1 MSKFSFM
8 RRFNRVLAPIPL
20 KRVLVTVFL
29 LQMLASL
36 GILGLLTFFIGNWLI
51 ALVGLVVIAAAMI
64 VGLAV
69 VQRIFQPI
77 HQLTAAARAMAR
89 GNWQT
94 PLPTNRFDELG
105 ELANAFNDMAGQLRS
120 SFADLEDLN
129 QALRHS
135 EYRWRQFLNV
145 IPLGIT
151 VYDWRGKLVFA
162 SEEARKLLD
171 IEDLPSI
178 PETGI
183 DDTFIAYRE
192 NSQTRY
198 PVEDLP
204 ISHSLHGKP
213 GWADDIELHW
223 PDRVIPIEMATTPIF
238 DARGRV
244 EYAIAA
250 FQDISTRRQ
259 AQQVLAEHTQILEQT
274 VAERTAALAQS
285 ERTQRVILDAI
296 PDLLIRCSGDGTCLD
311 IMSSGNVKLLADKT
325 LQVGR
330 HISSVMSEQ
339 MAEERMRYIR
349 RTLETGESQVYEYD
363 FKTSEGKHYEE
374 ARIVISGEDE
384 VLIIVRDITERKRTE
399 AALARQQQ
407 FLQNVIDNIPSLI
420 TVKDGEDR
428 IRIAN
433 QANASLYGL
442 TPEAMVGKLETEINP
457 NLSATE
463 AKHYRRINRQVM
475 ATGRPH
481 QAEQAII
488 DRKGKNRWYKMIVSP
503 FQDGNGEVTGVL
515 GNWIDITD
523 RKEIE
528 TALQEANE
536 KLERLATLD
545 GLTQVPNRRRFDEY
559 LQQEWLRMVREQQ
572 PLSLI
577 LFDVDFFKPYNDH
590 FGHQQGDEALISI
603 AQAASR
609 AVKRAADL
617 IARYGGEEFGI
628 VLPNT
633 RRTGAEIV
641 AKAVQEEVGALR
653 LEHPKS
659 QVSGYLTVSMGIA
672 SVVPT
677 QDQSPEDLIAAA
689 DAALYQAKRRGRN
702 RYWIRLI

>member
-1 MSKFSFM
+1 M
-8 RRFNRVLAPIPL
+8 RRFSRVLAPIPL

-29 LQMLASL
+29 LQMLAALS
-36 GILGLLTFFIGNWLI
+36 ILGLLTVFFGKWQI
-51 ALVGLVVIAAAMI
+51 AVVGLVVIAAAMMA
-64 VGLAV
+64 GLAV

-77 HQLTAAARAMAR
+77 DQLTTAARAMAL

-94 PLPTNRFDELG
+94 PLPTDRFDELG
-105 ELANAFNDMAGQLRS
+105 ELATAFNHMAAQLQGS
-120 SFADLEDLN
+120 LADLESLN
-129 QALRHS
+129 QALQRS
-135 EYRWRQFLNV
+135 ERRWRQFLDG

-151 VYDWRGKLVFA
+151 VYDRQGRMVFA
-162 SEEARKLLD
+162 SEEARVMLEL
-171 IEDLPSI
+171 EDLPST
-178 PETGI
+178 PNTGVE
-183 DDTFIAYRE
+183 DTFVAYRA
-192 NSQTRY
+192 NSNERY
-198 PVEDLP
+198 PVERLP
-204 ISHSLHGKP
+204 ITQALLGQK
-213 GWADDIELHW
+213 GWADDIELHGI
-223 PDRVIPIEMATTPIF
+223 DRVIPIEMATTPIF
-238 DARGRV
+238 DSKGQV

-250 FQDISTRRQ
+250 FQDITTRKQ

-274 VAERTAALAQS
+274 VTERTAALVQAQ
-285 ERTQRVILDAI
+285 RTQRVILDAI
-296 PDLLIRCSGDGTCLD
+296 PDLLIRCSGDGICLD
-311 IMSSGNVKLLADKT
+311 IMSSGNVELLADSN
-325 LQVGR
+325 LQIGR
-330 HISSVMSEQ
+330 HISSFLPAA
-339 MAEERMRYIR
+339 MADERLHYIR
-349 RTLETGESQVYEYD
+349 RTLETGQPQIYEYD
-363 FKTSEGKHYEE
+363 FETPQGKHYEE
-374 ARIVISGEDE
+374 ARIVPSGNNE

-399 AALARQQQ
+399 AALADQRQ

-420 TVKDGEDR
+420 TVKDQNER
-428 IRIAN
+428 IQIAN
-433 QANASLYGL
+433 QASATLYGT

-457 NLSATE
+457 NLSISE
-463 AKHYRRINRQVM
+463 AEHYRHINEQVM
-475 ATGRPH
+475 GSRCTYQTEQSITDRTGAH
-481 QAEQAII
+481 
-488 DRKGKNRWYKMIVSP
+488 RWYKMMVSP
-503 FQDGNGEVTGVL
+503 FYDGTGEVTGVL

-545 GLTQVPNRRRFDEY
+545 GLTQVPNRRCFDQY
-559 LQQEWLRMVREQQ
+559 LKQEWLRMVREQH

-590 FGHQQGDEALISI
+590 FGHQQGDEALIAI

-641 AKAVQEEVGALR
+641 AKAVQDEVSTLM
-653 LEHPKS
+653 LKHPKS
-659 QVSGYLTVSMGIA
+659 EVSDCLTVSMGIA

-677 QDQSPEDLIAAA
+677 QDQSPEDLVAAA